1 MLTYAQVME
10 DTFLSDANARMLT
23 SLVELVQQEVYRFQ
37 ASQVL
42 LLVYEA
48 FSY

>member
-1 MLTYAQVME
+1 MLMYAQVME
-10 DTFLSDANARMLT
+10 DTFLSDANTRLLT
-23 SLVELVQQEVYRFQ
+23 SLVEIVQQEVYRFQ

-48 FSY
+48 LCY

>member
-1 MLTYAQVME
+1 ME

>member
-10 DTFLSDANARMLT
+10 DTFLSDANTRMLT

-42 LLVYEA
+42 TLPPPL
-48 FSY
+48 